1 VFWCILNRF
10 SRGNFIEGMKLW
22 DSCPLCCPWP
32 SGCATKG
39 LVTGNWPRCVCV
51 CVCVCYNEAQWT
63 GNQEDAKLEHARKK
77 MADMVHLTASSNDC
91 VISMNAFPWVWIQ
104 PEGHLPEMLTEPVGI
119 QACTWVLTIELNHVA
134 RHSVPLMVPTT
145 DADETNYTAQKYYK
159 RLYLALNRQPNLYLQ
174 QNIKD
179 NILNNILNNNILV
192 TKPFWLRLTSNS
204 WTNLFIY
211 F

>member
-1 VFWCILNRF
+1 MSVLSAHRFFLIENTFNLYQVFYNKPINIFTCISLKTHINIIILLF
-10 SRGNFIEGMKLW
+10 LEYFFIAQCTFLYHLLW
-22 DSCPLCCPWP
+22 
-32 SGCATKG
+32 
-39 LVTGNWPRCVCV
+39 
-51 CVCVCYNEAQWT
+51 
-63 GNQEDAKLEHARKK
+63 
-77 MADMVHLTASSNDC
+77 C

-204 WTNLFIY
+204 WTNLFI
-211 F
+211 FF